1 VLTSSGYKAVETVSF
16 NDRLVNKD
24 GKLDKIV
31 NLQRYYK
38 EDEDT
43 YEIRVSHSYSTTIFT
58 KEHPIYT
65 AKPRRNGYGLVDET
79 KLNFSFNKVSEI
91 SEGDWIKVPNYYKKE
106 NQFDIDLLWDNT
118 GYRVDRQ
125 IKSPLK
131 NKEFWWFVGLWLGD
145 GYNVGK
151 YRVTVVFNS
160 AET

>member
-1 VLTSSGYKAVETVSF
+1 
-16 NDRLVNKD
+16 
-24 GKLDKIV
+24 
-31 NLQRYYK
+31 
-38 EDEDT
+38 
-43 YEIRVSHSYSTTIFT
+43 
-58 KEHPIYT
+58 
-65 AKPRRNGYGLVDET
+65 
-79 KLNFSFNKVSEI
+79 
-91 SEGDWIKVPNYYKKE
+91 VPNYYKKE